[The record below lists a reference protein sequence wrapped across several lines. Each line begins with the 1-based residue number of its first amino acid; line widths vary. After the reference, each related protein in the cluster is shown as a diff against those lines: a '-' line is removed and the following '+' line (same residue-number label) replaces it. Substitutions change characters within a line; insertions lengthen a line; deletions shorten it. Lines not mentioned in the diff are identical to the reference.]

1 MSCPMK
7 LTTLA
12 FLVALLVAHSVGD
25 TVKRFDQPLSML
37 RDGPDGVARWLGYL
51 LFGLLLLAGALL
63 IQAFYRARR
72 FLDVGVFGF
81 AAGLLLLVAVTPS
94 LNGDHELC
102 SFFLLALLYLY
113 YAGLLYSA
121 GSAWLVAHL
130 PVPMALLLLTRAHSF
145 GLWQKALILYFLLA
159 ITIQHHFL
167 AQWLPAPRRGAARIP
182 RPALPSRRRVVFNV
196 QPGKAWARRG

>member
-1 MSCPMK
+1 MK

-25 TVKRFDQPLSML
+25 ADKRFDQPLSMF

-51 LFGLLLLAGALL
+51 LFGLLLLAGGLL
-63 IQAFYRARR
+63 IRTLHRARR
-72 FLDVGVFGF
+72 FLDVGVFRF

-102 SFFLLALLYLY
+102 SFFLLALLYFY
-113 YAGLLYSA
+113 YAALLYSA
-121 GSAWLVAHL
+121 GSVWLVAHL
-130 PVPMALLLLTRAHSF
+130 PVPAALLLLTRAHSF

-159 ITIQHHFL
+159 ITAQHHL
-167 AQWLPAPRRGAARIP
+167 LTQWVPAPRRGTAPRTR
-182 RPALPSRRRVVFNV
+182 RPALPSRRRIVFNV